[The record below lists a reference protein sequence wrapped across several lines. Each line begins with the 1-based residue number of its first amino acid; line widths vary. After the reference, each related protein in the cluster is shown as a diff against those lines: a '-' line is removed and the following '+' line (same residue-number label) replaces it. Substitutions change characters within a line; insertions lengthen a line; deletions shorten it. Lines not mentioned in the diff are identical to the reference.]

1 MNDEYKWNGDPD
13 CCQNCG
19 GSVFVTDYQH
29 GSVSC
34 YSCGCCRDDLVSVVD
49 CPRHDRE
56 TADGMGFR
64 QESFTSAAVFEE
76 PDSERAHQRNK
87 RKNSP
92 PYKRET
98 YWSERI
104 SQWRLQE
111 PEIEREHWQ
120 EITDKWE
127 EFTGRWRIP
136 GDSLPRFAQARWQ
149 NSRCNL
155 LLTKELCRQLLWA
168 IDDEIRRVGGRK
180 PIFVKKFLV
189 SFLFTLS
196 CGRCACGE
204 FCARWQLSLSHAILR
219 VDRTGCTWAC
229 TRMDDGSDDT
239 RCERCFQPSFPTP
252 NEPR

>member
-1 MNDEYKWNGDPD
+1 MNDEYRWNGDPD

-34 YSCGCCRDDLVSVVD
+34 LTCGCCRDDLVSVVD
-49 CPRHDRE
+49 CSRRE
-56 TADGMGFR
+56 REATDGVGFY
-64 QESFTSAAVFEE
+64 QESFPFGSVLEE
-76 PDSERAHQRNK
+76 VGSERTFQRNR

-120 EITDKWE
+120 EITDKWH
-127 EFTGRWRIP
+127 EFTGLYRLP
-136 GDSLPRFAQARWQ
+136 GEPLPRFEAARWVLQ
-149 NSRCNL
+149 PDGTVRCNL

-168 IDDEIRRVGGRK
+168 IDDDIRRVGGRK

-189 SFLFTLS
+189 RAHFIL
-196 CGRCACGE
+196 CALCL
-204 FCARWQLSLSHAILR
+204 RRILR
-219 VDRTGCTWAC
+219 W
-229 TRMDDGSDDT
+229 
-239 RCERCFQPSFPTP
+239 
-252 NEPR
+252 